1 MKKQLD
7 VTLTILLSVA
17 LLPLLCLAVAF
28 VFLNSMDV
36 SCLENCD
43 YGPTVV
49 AVWGM
54 FWSAV
59 VIVVAVILGIG
70 FRRTYRRTSWWVP
83 AAAIA
88 LTVALFFSAIALQTV
103 GA

>member
-1 MKKQLD
+1 VKKQLD
-7 VTLTILLSVA
+7 VTLTILLSLV
-17 LLPLLCLAVAF
+17 LLPLLCVAVAF
-28 VFLNSMDV
+28 VFLNSMDM
-36 SCLENCD
+36 SCLANCD
-43 YGPTVV
+43 YGPTVF

-70 FRRTYRRTSWWVP
+70 FCRIYRRTSAWVP
-83 AAAIA
+83 ASAIVLTIA
-88 LTVALFFSAIALQTV
+88 LYFSAIALQTV

>member
-1 MKKQLD
+1 MRKQLD
-7 VTLTILLSVA
+7 VTLTILLSVV
-17 LLPLLCLAVAF
+17 LLRLLCVAVAF

-43 YGPTVV
+43 YGLTVFV
-49 AVWGM
+49 VWGM

-70 FRRTYRRTSWWVP
+70 TCRVYRRKSAWVP
-83 AAAIA
+83 AAAIV
-88 LTVALFFSAIALQTV
+88 LTIALFFSAIALQTV